1 MRILVYGASGTLY
14 GGIESF
20 LLNMNDHMSDGCI
33 FDYVIVGDTCIHTHR
48 IHQRGGRVY
57 LVTSYKKNPLRFLL
71 DSWKVAKEAKEDHKT
86 AYFNLFSM
94 CHITAVLMSR
104 VLGYRIVL
112 HAHNNNIPNKSPLY
126 HLLHRFCRR
135 LLSTMDCVRLTNSE
149 DSSVFMFGNRFSGDR
164 SAELIYNAIQVE
176 AFRFSP
182 EIREKKRMELEL
194 EDAFTVGFAGR
205 LSAQKNPG
213 FLMEIFAQI
222 RHRRENTVFLVA
234 GDGDLKAYTEQRARE
249 LGISGYVKFLG
260 RREDLNQLYQ
270 AMDCFVLPSLFE
282 GLGIVLIEA
291 QAAGLPCFASA
302 EVIPS
307 MVQLSPELMH
317 FISLDTPPA
326 FWAEQILKLTPSSLP
341 RETWNEV
348 VAKSPFHIVSE
359 ATHLERILLQ

>member
-126 HLLHRFCRR
+126 HLLHRLGRR

-149 DSSVFMFGNRFSGDR
+149 DSSVFMFLS
-164 SAELIYNAIQVE
+164 LI
-176 AFRFSP
+176 
-182 EIREKKRMELEL
+182 
-194 EDAFTVGFAGR
+194 
-205 LSAQKNPG
+205 
-213 FLMEIFAQI
+213 
-222 RHRRENTVFLVA
+222 
-234 GDGDLKAYTEQRARE
+234 
-249 LGISGYVKFLG
+249 
-260 RREDLNQLYQ
+260 
-270 AMDCFVLPSLFE
+270 
-282 GLGIVLIEA
+282 
-291 QAAGLPCFASA
+291 
-302 EVIPS
+302 
-307 MVQLSPELMH
+307 
-317 FISLDTPPA
+317 
-326 FWAEQILKLTPSSLP
+326 
-341 RETWNEV
+341 
-348 VAKSPFHIVSE
+348 HI
-359 ATHLERILLQ
+359 